1 VYYTIKSMSLLKI
14 EKLIANFQSVLSL
27 NKTRAKCTEYNTVT
41 PYELYT
47 YHSSADIIVKMIKD
61 SAD

>member
-1 VYYTIKSMSLLKI
+1 MSLLKI